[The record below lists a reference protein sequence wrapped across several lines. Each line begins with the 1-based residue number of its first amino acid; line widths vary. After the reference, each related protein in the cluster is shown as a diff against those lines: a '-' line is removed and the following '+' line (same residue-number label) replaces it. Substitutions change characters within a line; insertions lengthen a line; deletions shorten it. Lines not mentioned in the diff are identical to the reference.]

1 MLISR
6 LLPVLAL
13 SALWGAAPAEPPVRR
28 VPDAA
33 AWRQTLDL
41 IPTSAISL
49 VAMPNPKMAAD
60 DLAECLA
67 SLGEG
72 EAALPMRPIDLFKSR
87 LGLGGGIDEAGM
99 FAMWFQMR
107 DGKAVPAMLVPVTGA
122 QEFLDA
128 NFEKV
133 QTPEGPAYR
142 HPELGTLHARALER
156 RVLLSTDRTLV
167 DGYAQS
173 AGMTDALRKRLGD
186 RGFEVLTAGDLAA
199 WGGPEATADARQQAQ
214 AMRGAP
220 RRAAAGDPAS
230 ASAARRQRRGSAG
243 NAPASQELR
252 GDLDGSGEVD
262 SGDMGALLLE
272 MGKKGGRADL
282 DGDGTVTQADV
293 KQLQQMLEAGPA
305 VGGSGTSP
313 QGRSGSA
320 AAPEEDADAGI
331 PAEPD
336 PSEGLTEG
344 AFSLDFDPLGASSR
358 TYAILD
364 PATPLGRATRG
375 GAAGA
380 APGLRHLPQ
389 GPFVLAASL
398 DPSGLGGVEAV
409 AELRTLAPNA
419 PAIPEWVMQNRDLI
433 SQVEFAIYPSKL
445 GVAGGGLLNEACL
458 WLGTADSS
466 KAHELLK
473 SWMTGLSGTREGME
487 TKVVWEEG
495 KTTKDGL
502 VADAWSV
509 VEQPAP
515 GGKARPNP
523 SRRLMQSMVFGPRG
537 ATGFVKTFPDGLL
550 VTFSQR
556 PDVLKRCIE
565 AAEGG
570 KALEASPTITALRG
584 WLLPKPDVEAYLGVG
599 SLLAVARQA
608 VASLPGGG
616 FELPDAPPGLEPV
629 AFAMQVQDAR
639 VETATMV
646 PSGVIGVMAELYRIR
661 AQPPEGDAPAGDERE
676 ADKP

>member
-1 MLISR
+1 MSISR
-6 LLPVLAL
+6 LLPVLVL
-13 SALWGAAPAEPPVRR
+13 SVLGGAAPVDPPVRR

-41 IPTSAISL
+41 VPTSAISL

-60 DLAECLA
+60 DLSECLA

-72 EAALPMRPIDLFKSR
+72 AGALPMRPIDLFKSR

-107 DGKAVPAMLVPVTGA
+107 EGKAVPAMLVPVTGP

-133 QTPEGPAYR
+133 ETPAGPAYR
-142 HPELGTLHARALER
+142 HPELGTLHARVLDR
-156 RVLLSTDRTLV
+156 RVLLSTDRGLV
-167 DGYAQS
+167 DAYAQS
-173 AGMTDALRKRLGD
+173 AGMTDMLRKRLGD
-186 RGFEVLTAGDLAA
+186 RGFEVLTGGDLAA
-199 WGGPEATADARQQAQ
+199 WGGPEATADARRQAA
-214 AMRGAP
+214 AMRGPA
-220 RRAAAGDPAS
+220 RRTADGDRTNARTS
-230 ASAARRQRRGSAG
+230 RRQRRGSNGA
-243 NAPASQELR
+243 APAGQELR

-293 KQLQQMLEAGPA
+293 QQLQQMLESAPAGAASAPQPDR
-305 VGGSGTSP
+305 GST
-313 QGRSGSA
+313 Q
-320 AAPEEDADAGI
+320 AGEAEATEA

-336 PSEGLTEG
+336 PSEGLLDG
-344 AFSLDFDPLGASSR
+344 VLSLDFDPLGACTR
-358 TYAILD
+358 TFAILD
-364 PATPLGRATRG
+364 PATPLGRAARG
-375 GAAGA
+375 GVPGA

-389 GPFVLAASL
+389 GPFVLAAAI
-398 DPSGLGGVEAV
+398 DPAGLGGVEAV
-409 AELRTLAPNA
+409 AELRTLAPDA
-419 PAIPEWVMQNRDLI
+419 PAIPEWVMQNRQLI

-458 WLGTADSS
+458 WLGTADAA
-466 KAHELLK
+466 KARDLLK
-473 SWMTGLSGTREGME
+473 TWMTGLSGTRDGME

-509 VEQPAP
+509 VEQPVP
-515 GGKARPNP
+515 GGKGRPNP
-523 SRRLMQSMVFGPRG
+523 TRRLMQSMVFGPRG
-537 ATGFVKTFPDGLL
+537 ATGFVKTFPDGML

-556 PDVLKRCIE
+556 PDVLKRCME
-565 AAEGG
+565 AAGGG
-570 KALEASPTITALRG
+570 KTLEAGATITALRG

-608 VASLPGGG
+608 ASSFPGGG
-616 FELPDAPPGLEPV
+616 IELPDAPPGLEPV
-629 AFAMQVQDAR
+629 AFAMQVQDSR

-661 AQPPEGDAPAGDERE
+661 TQPPEGEAPEVGEGEAGE
-676 ADKP
+676 P